1 MSARLYSVSRLEDS
15 WAAVIEVEYKGRT
28 YNVRAEKLLRP
39 PSRVE
44 ASMSGEY
51 MVIKL
56 LDEKGK
62 GLATCHIH
70 VSHLE
75 KGCVDCKC
83 LLKPA
88 E

>member
-1 MSARLYSVSRLEDS
+1 MSARLSSVSRVEGS
-15 WAAVIEVEYKGRT
+15 WTAVIEVEYKGRT
-28 YNVRAEKLLRP
+28 YSVRAEKLLRP
-39 PSRVE
+39 PSSVE
-44 ASMSGEY
+44 AAVSGEY

-56 LDEKGK
+56 LDDKGK

-88 E
+88 D